1 MILGSKVVGQKP
13 VVVRKT
19 EKLEER
25 QRKALFPS
33 EGKGH
38 DDDDDETSPV
48 SEIIFCALRFPATSN
63 SLKRFTNENTTP
75 WRDYPENT

>member
-1 MILGSKVVGQKP
+1 MNLGSKVVGEKP

-19 EKLEER
+19 EKLEEKE
-25 QRKALFPS
+25 RKALFPS

-38 DDDDDETSPV
+38 HDDDETSPIL
-48 SEIIFCALRFPATSN
+48 EIIFCALRFPATSN
-63 SLKRFTNENTTP
+63 LLQRFTNENTTP